1 MSRSTRKVRL
11 QVLNTYDKERIIDEN
26 INNLIAFETEIMDN
40 IDLVAGSVEENAIL
54 LRDVSDS
61 MAEVTYLMSGTHFG
75 DDEQPRQLGG
85 PLYREGRD

>member
-11 QVLNTYDKERIIDEN
+11 QVLNTFDKERIIDEN
-26 INNLIAFETEIMDN
+26 INNLIAFETDAMEN
-40 IDLVAGSVEENAIL
+40 IDLSEGSDEENAAI

-75 DDEQPRQLGG
+75 DDEQPRLTGG